1 MRRLFQIAILA
12 AGLDYI
18 SKMLILNV
26 VQLPIGWSD
35 RGVSAFP
42 KFSHGVELR
51 GEFWAICP

>member
-12 AGLDYI
+12 AGLDCLKDADPERGAI
-18 SKMLILNV
+18 AV
-26 VQLPIGWSD
+26 GGSD

-51 GEFWAICP
+51 GDFRAICP